1 MDIGHPSGGTAR
13 SRTARGRWVTVA
25 ALGFGHFVDQ
35 GEGQAMSTL
44 FPAMRD
50 ALGLS
55 YGNLGVIATI
65 RLILQTLSQPFWGYL
80 ADRFRRKWILVFGTG
95 IWGFWTLACGLVTNY
110 WQLLWVRAIA
120 GIGLGCLMPPTFS
133 LVSDLF
139 GPRERGRAMGVLGG
153 VGYLGIVLSVLGLG
167 FLLRDPVMGW
177 RYGFIALGL
186 ASVLSGLVIALVVK
200 EPPRGA
206 AEPELQDAITY
217 EAAGKFVIR
226 REHLG
231 LIFRIP
237 TMWVIFV
244 QGVFGVIPWVIMGT
258 YFITWLVDVRG
269 IPQTQAPLVFA
280 AIVVGQ
286 VVANLVGGVVADWAD
301 RRNPAYGRIVVAQFS
316 IFNGIWMT
324 YVLFTQTQGLTF
336 VQLTAFA
343 FAVACFIGWAG
354 KGSRDPIL
362 QGVLLPELRSTAWA
376 IAGAVEG
383 SLSALSAFWAGWL
396 ADRLGLQATLLA
408 VPGSWALLWLAWLS
422 FYWVYPRDAL
432 RLRAAMA
439 ARREELEA
447 VRART
452 Q

>member
-1 MDIGHPSGGTAR
+1 MDAQAPHHGAGGGPSR
-13 SRTARGRWVTVA
+13 RRWLTVA

-44 FPAMRD
+44 FPAIRD
-50 ALGLS
+50 ALGLTYS
-55 YGNLGVIATI
+55 HLGVIATI
-65 RLILQTLSQPFWGYL
+65 RLVLQTVSQPLWGYV
-80 ADRFRRKWILVFGTG
+80 ADRFHRKWVIVFGTG
-95 IWGFWTLACGLVTNY
+95 VWGLWTLACGLVTDY
-110 WQLLWVRAIA
+110 WQLLGVRAIA

-133 LVSDLF
+133 LISDLF

-153 VGYLGIVLSVLGLG
+153 VGFLGIVVSVLGLG
-167 FLLRDPVMGW
+167 ILLRDPVMGW
-177 RYGFIALGL
+177 RYGFITLGL
-186 ASVLSGLVIALVVK
+186 ASVFSGILIALLVQ

-231 LIFRIP
+231 ILFRIP
-237 TMWVIFV
+237 TMWVVFV
-244 QGVFGVIPWVIMGT
+244 QGIFGVIPWVVMGT
-258 YFITWLVDVRG
+258 YFVTWLVDDRG
-269 IPQTQAPLVFA
+269 IPQSQAPQVFA

-301 RRNPAYGRIVVAQFS
+301 RRSPAYGRIAVGQFS
-316 IFNGIWMT
+316 IFNGVWMT
-324 YVLFTQTQGLTF
+324 YVLFTRTEGFTF
-336 VQLTAFA
+336 VELAAFT
-343 FAVACFIGWAG
+343 FLMACFIGWAG

-376 IAGAVEG
+376 IAGAIEG
-383 SLSALSAFWAGWL
+383 GLSALSALLAGWL
-396 ADRLGLQATLLA
+396 ADRLGLQVTLLA
-408 VPGSWALLWLAWLS
+408 VPGSWLLLWLSWLF
-422 FYWVYPRDAL
+422 FYWTYPRDAR

-447 VRART
+447 AAGAGAH
-452 Q
+452 

>member
-1 MDIGHPSGGTAR
+1 MDTDLSLASPAQ
-13 SRTARGRWVTVA
+13 SRAARGRWLTVA

-44 FPAMRD
+44 FPAIRD

-55 YGNLGVIATI
+55 YSHLGVIATI
-65 RLILQTLSQPFWGYL
+65 RLILQTLSQPVWGYL
-80 ADRFRRKWILVFGTG
+80 ADRFNRKWVIVFGTG
-95 IWGFWTLACGLVTNY
+95 IWGLWTVACGLVTNY

-133 LVSDLF
+133 LISDLF

-177 RYGFIALGL
+177 RYGFISLGL
-186 ASVLSGLVIALVVK
+186 ASVLSGVVIALVVK

-217 EAAGKFVIR
+217 EAAGRFVIR

-269 IPQTQAPLVFA
+269 IPQTQAPMVFA

-286 VVANLVGGVVADWAD
+286 VVANVVGGVVADWAD
-301 RRNPAYGRIVVAQFS
+301 RRSPAYGRIVVAQFS
-316 IFNGIWMT
+316 MFNGIWMT
-324 YVLFTQTQGLTF
+324 YVLFTRTGGLTF

-343 FAVACFIGWAG
+343 FVVACFIGWAG

-408 VPGSWALLWLAWLS
+408 VPGSWVLLWLAWLS
-422 FYWVYPRDAL
+422 FYWVYPRDSL

-439 ARREELEA
+439 ARRKELEGA
-447 VRART
+447 RAEAE
-452 Q
+452 